1 MTMRGRPQPDLFE
14 TVATPT
20 EMPAAQRAMALEL
33 IQALLA
39 EAVSVP
45 AARDIVASALEA
57 DHDED
62 HA

>member
-1 MTMRGRPQPDLFE
+1 
-14 TVATPT
+14 
-20 EMPAAQRAMALEL
+20 MALEL

-39 EAVSVP
+39 EAVLVP